1 MITVH
6 VQLVFNVT
14 NLTRIEPK
22 VSVQMPLGETVY
34 NLLKLAKLNNSCY
47 TATYWKR
54 SWGRSVTSICGVERK
69 PMLGQYWLIRV
80 NGKRAQYGVDGLKPK
95 DGYLITFK
103 YMKIT
108 F

>member
-1 MITVH
+1 MVTV
-6 VQLVFNVT
+6 
-14 NLTRIEPK
+14 E
-22 VSVQMPLGETVY
+22 MPLGKTVY
-34 NLLKLAKLNNSCY
+34 NVLELAKLQNSCY
-47 TATYWKR
+47 TATYRKLA
-54 SWGRSVTSICGVERK
+54 WGRSVTSICGVKRR

-103 YMKIT
+103 YVKIT